1 MSWDTL
7 DAIADSV
14 NPILGL
20 IALLWPWLRWRAAWR
35 RAALSVATTLV
46 SVGFAYVLSA
56 LDGRYGWWP
65 SVGLDFSTHTAVAL
79 ALVVSLCAIK
89 PSIWFAWV
97 GVLCAYVVLMLHQ
110 GYHSLTDIVTTAAVI
125 APPLC
130 LLRWCLSRTRTP
142 PPPG

>member
-1 MSWDTL
+1 MNWDTL

-14 NPILGL
+14 NPILGI
-20 IALLWPWLRWRAAWR
+20 IALLWPWLRWRASWR

-46 SVGFAYVLSA
+46 SVGLAYVVSA

-65 SVGLDFSTHTAVAL
+65 AVGLDFSTHTAVAV

-97 GVLCAYVVLMLHQ
+97 GVLVAYVALMLYQ
-110 GYHSLTDIVTTAAVI
+110 EYHTLADIVTTAAVI

-130 LLRWCLSRTRTP
+130 LFHYALKR
-142 PPPG
+142 

>member
-14 NPILGL
+14 NPILGI
-20 IALLWPWLRWRAAWR
+20 IALVWPWLHWRGSWR

-46 SVGFAYVLSA
+46 SVGLAYVLA
-56 LDGRYGWWP
+56 TLDARYGWWP
-65 SVGLDFSTHTAVAL
+65 SVGLDFSTHTAVAI

-89 PSIWFAWV
+89 PSIWFAWAA
-97 GVLCAYVVLMLHQ
+97 VLCGYVALMLYQ
-110 GYHSLTDIVTTAAVI
+110 GYHTAADILTTAAVI

-130 LLRWCLSRTRTP
+130 LYHYSLKR
-142 PPPG
+142 